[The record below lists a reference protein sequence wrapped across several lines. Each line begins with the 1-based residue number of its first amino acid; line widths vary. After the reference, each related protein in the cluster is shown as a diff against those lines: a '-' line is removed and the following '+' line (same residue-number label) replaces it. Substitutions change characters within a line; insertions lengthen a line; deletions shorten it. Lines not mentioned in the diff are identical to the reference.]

1 MPHILVAFSSEE
13 YLMSEY
19 MPLDGVRVVEMSHMI
34 MGPSCGM
41 FLGFLGAEVIKV
53 EPPEGDKTRHL
64 TGMGRGFFPTF
75 NRGKRS
81 IILDLKSEAGR
92 AALDKLL
99 ETADIFVENFRD
111 ASLTEMGYSPDKCR
125 EKYPSLILASCK
137 GFLHGP
143 YENRTAM
150 DEVVQMMTGMAYMTG
165 PTGRPLR
172 IGSSANDIM
181 GGLFGA
187 FAVLGALLQR
197 NKDGKGH
204 AVRVGLFENCLLLV
218 AQHMVQ
224 FDIEGREAPPMP
236 EREFSWPVYD
246 IFESKGGRQIFI
258 GAVTE
263 GQWAL
268 LCDILGLEKL
278 KSDPRLQTRM
288 DQINARDWTV
298 PIVAEAVKTRGFDD
312 LAAAFEPVGIPF
324 SPINRPAEMYEDP
337 HVNRPG
343 GLLTSKLPEGET
355 YRAPGFPFEVDG
367 ASPVPYGTDI
377 PDIGDDTSDVLAAL
391 GLDDVAIAAASGKKK
406 EKVA

>member
-1 MPHILVAFSSEE
+1 MQNA
-13 YLMSEY
+13 YR
-19 MPLDGVRVVEMSHMI
+19 PLEGVRVIEMTHMI

-75 NRGKRS
+75 NRGKKS
-81 IILDLKSEAGR
+81 VTLDLKSDAGR
-92 AALDKLL
+92 NALERLL
-99 ETADIFVENFRD
+99 ETADVFVENFRD
-111 ASLTEMGYSPDKCR
+111 ESLGRMGLSPDHLR
-125 EKYPSLILASCK
+125 EKYPTLIVASCK

-187 FAVLGALLQR
+187 FAVLGALMQR
-197 NKDGKGH
+197 QKDGEGH
-204 AVRVGLFENCLLLV
+204 AIRVGLFENCLLLV

-224 FDIEGREAPPMP
+224 FDIEGREVPPMP

-246 IFESKGGRQIFI
+246 IFETKEGRQIFV

-263 GQWAL
+263 GQWVT
-268 LCDILGLEKL
+268 LCDILGLENL
-278 KSDPRLQTRM
+278 RNDPRLQKRM
-288 DQINARDWTV
+288 DQIEAREWTI
-298 PIVAEAVKTRGFDD
+298 PIVAEAVKRRGFEE
-312 LAAAFEPVGIPF
+312 LIAAFEPAGVPF
-324 SPINRPAEMYEDP
+324 APINRPAEMYQDP
-337 HVNRPG
+337 HVTRPG
-343 GLLTSKLPEGET
+343 GLYTSRLPEGQT

-367 ASPVPYGTDI
+367 NSPSPYGLDI
-377 PDIGDDTSDVLAAL
+377 PDVGDDTEAVLGTLGIDRESIDKARGKAA
-391 GLDDVAIAAASGKKK
+391 
-406 EKVA
+406 

>member
-1 MPHILVAFSSEE
+1 MSDAF
-13 YLMSEY
+13 
-19 MPLDGVRVVEMSHMI
+19 MPLEGIRVVEMSHMI

-81 IILDLKSEAGR
+81 VTLDLKTAAGR
-92 AALDKLL
+92 EALDKLIA
-99 ETADIFVENFRD
+99 TADVFLENFRD
-111 ASLTEMGYSPDKCR
+111 ESLAKMAFSPDELRKR
-125 EKYPSLILASCK
+125 YPSLIVASCK
-137 GFLHGP
+137 GFLKGP

-187 FAVLGALLQR
+187 FGVLGALIQR
-197 NKDGKGH
+197 QKDGKGH

-224 FDIEGREAPPMP
+224 YDIEGREAPPMP

-246 IFESKGGRQIFI
+246 IFETGDNRQIFI

-263 GQWAL
+263 GQWVI
-268 LCDILGLEKL
+268 LCDLLGLGAL
-278 KSDPRLQTRM
+278 KDDPRLQSRM
-288 DQINARDWTV
+288 DQINARDWTI
-298 PIVAEAVKTRGFDD
+298 PIVAEAVRRHDFDS
-312 LAAAFEPVGIPF
+312 LIKAFEPAGIPF
-324 SPINRPAEMYEDP
+324 SPIHRPAEMYDDP
-337 HVNRPG
+337 HVTRPG
-343 GLLTSKLPEGET
+343 GLYTSQLPEGQT
-355 YRAPGFPFEVDG
+355 FRAPGFPFEVDG
-367 ASPVPYGTDI
+367 AAPVPFGLDL
-377 PDIGDDTSDVLAAL
+377 PEVGEDTATVLGSL
-391 GLDDVAIAAASGKKK
+391 GLDDAAIAAATGSLK
-406 EKVA
+406 ETA